1 MDTPYDWIT
10 VIFFVGLVA
19 LFFKQGDQDTLT
31 IVKYAGVGLALAI
44 ANQLGNR
51 GMVLGAWMIIAA
63 SAIFSYVFLVRKAQ

>member
-19 LFFKQGDQDTLT
+19 HFFRQGKQDTLT
-31 IVKYAGVGLALAI
+31 IAKYAGVGLALAV

-51 GMVLGAWMIIAA
+51 GVVLGAWTIIAA
-63 SAIFSYVFLVRKAQ
+63 SAIYSYVFLVRKT